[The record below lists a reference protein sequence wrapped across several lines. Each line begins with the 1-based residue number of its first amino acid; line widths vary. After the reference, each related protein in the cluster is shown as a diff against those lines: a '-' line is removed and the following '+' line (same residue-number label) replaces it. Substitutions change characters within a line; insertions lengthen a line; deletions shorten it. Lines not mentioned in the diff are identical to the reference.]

1 MDKVANVYAF
11 VPKAGVTAKEN
22 LARIIKECRDLSF
35 YGQKIPFDE
44 MLWPVG
50 TVLNLKGRTNK
61 QNLRFTKHR
70 GSKSIK
76 DIPLDEAFAP
86 FAKAYILARQG
97 MLGRSEI
104 SHYLLALKWVEQAL
118 LETGSSDPTRI
129 TGLILDRAAALAK
142 AYYRDAYPFGTKIK
156 RMADFL
162 LENRLT
168 QVPCEWSNPIPPTS
182 YSRSKAKVGAEAE
195 KRRKEMLPP
204 LEAVAGLGRCF
215 LEALDRGDVK
225 DMILS
230 APLMILTTN
239 SSRISEVLTLP
250 ANCLIKEAEGVSMRW
265 FPAKGGAPTKKPIHP
280 ELAPY
285 GEQAVEALLRYSA
298 PARAIA
304 LWYEENL
311 NRLYLAPELEH
322 LRAEELLS
330 TWEVSQILWGEKA
343 GRSEKDRELNSSEIS
358 KSVRGFFTQRKLYF
372 EDAGTSKD
380 SFHIKQFPFA
390 ELEKAVLAMLPN
402 DFPWRDRETR
412 LKYSDALCITRYYEC
427 SPRRR
432 HFACMM
438 RGLEYGDIR
447 EELVERLVREYRYPS
462 IFERLGILDSSG
474 NPIKIRT
481 HQVRHFL
488 DTGMHQAGL
497 EELLIAAYAGRKNV
511 HQNTVYDHVS
521 GEERAEKV
529 RDTMQAASEEYGLS
543 TRSKTF
549 IPIVRSEFLSQ
560 KIKAGHTTDLGH
572 CVHDFTMMPCQMH
585 GEHIVCESHVVVKGD
600 QAMETRL
607 RLGQAECKRLA
618 SIAQQAAN
626 DSNEAARAWL
636 EVHNIRVEHFDEILA
651 LLEAPAVPNG
661 SFLKLGA
668 QRVPSKIGDA
678 HETRAALDMTKK
690 ELKAASMKK
699 SKAAATSLPKI
710 GNAA

>member
-11 VPKAGVTAKEN
+11 VPQAGVTAKEN
-22 LARIIKECRDLSF
+22 LARFIEECRNLDF
-35 YGQKIPFDE
+35 YGLKIPFDE
-44 MLWPVG
+44 MFWPVG
-50 TVLNLKGRTNK
+50 TVLNLKGITNK
-61 QNLRFTKHR
+61 RNLLFTKQSD
-70 GSKSIK
+70 SKSIK

-97 MLGRSEI
+97 MLGRTEI
-104 SHYLLALKWVEQAL
+104 SHHLLALKWVEKAL

-129 TGLILDRAAALAK
+129 TGLILDRAAALARVNYK
-142 AYYRDAYPFGTKIK
+142 DAYPFSAKIK

-162 LENRLT
+162 LKNRLT
-168 QVPCEWSNPIPPTS
+168 QVPCEWSNPIPPTA
-182 YSRSKAKVGAEAE
+182 YNRSKTKVGAEAE

-204 LEAVAGLGRCF
+204 IEAVAGLGRCF
-215 LEALDRGDVK
+215 LEASERGMVGDI
-225 DMILS
+225 ILS

-250 ANCLIKEAEGVSMRW
+250 ANCFIEEEGGISMRW
-265 FPAKGGAPTKKPIHP
+265 FPAKGGAPTKKAIHP

-285 GEQAVEALLRYSA
+285 AKQAVEALLRHST
-298 PARAIA
+298 PARAVA
-304 LWYEENL
+304 LWYEENP

-330 TWEVSQILWGEKA
+330 AWEVSQILWGEKA
-343 GRSEKDRELNSSEIS
+343 GYSERGRKHKDYEIS
-358 KSVRGFFTQRKLYF
+358 NYVNNFFINHRIKVPA
-372 EDAGTSKD
+372 DPHSKKTN
-380 SFHIKQFPFA
+380 HLIKRFPFA
-390 ELEKAVLAMLPN
+390 ELERAVLAMLPN
-402 DFPWRDRETR
+402 NFPWRDRETK
-412 LKYSDALCITRYYEC
+412 LKYSEALCITRLYEC
-427 SPRRR
+427 SSIKRP
-432 HFACMM
+432 FVCMV
-438 RGLEYGDIR
+438 RGVEYGEIQKA
-447 EELVERLVREYRYPS
+447 LVEQWQGGHRYPS
-462 IFERLGILDSSG
+462 VFERMGILDSSG
-474 NPIKIRT
+474 NPITIRT

-497 EELLIAAYAGRKNV
+497 EEFLIAAYAGRKNV
-511 HQNTVYDHVS
+511 RQNTVYDHVS

-529 RDTMQAASEEYGLS
+529 RDTMQAASKEYGLS
-543 TRSKTF
+543 TTSKTF

-560 KIKAGHTTDLGH
+560 QIKAGHTTDLGH

-600 QAMETRL
+600 QAMEARL

-626 DSNEAARAWL
+626 DGNEAARSWL
-636 EVHNIRVEHFDEILA
+636 EVHNIRVEHFNEILA
-651 LLEAPAVPNG
+651 LLEDLTVPNG

-678 HETRAALDMTKK
+678 HDTRAALDITKK
-690 ELKAASMKK
+690 ELKAAT
-699 SKAAATSLPKI
+699 TSVPKI